1 MAPITGR
8 DDEFRGTIT
17 ALFQQELGHP
27 PNADQLAAY
36 VTWCEA
42 GATGEQIQQRLHDEP
57 EAVAY
62 RTKPV
67 PLPTP
72 ILPDLTTSGIDFMA
86 NGQRVVLKG
95 TDQFLALRMM
105 LDGQDLTPLIQ
116 ESQELGFDMWRVFA
130 TGSRAQNGSLE
141 LRPTEGGYY
150 EAMGQLGATLHSAG
164 IRLLL
169 CAHVDN
175 QDVKAPADH
184 WGRCADALR
193 PFGAL
198 LSGGN
203 EWSKNGF
210 DPAALSVPSDILWS
224 RGSDVEDRLPVAG
237 VGSFMEFH
245 PRRLW
250 PTIMLDSV
258 ASPVEIYKHRPL
270 VPLVIDEPARM
281 GSEGSGAEY
290 ADPRNCWRFAR
301 HYATEAAG
309 AVFHSRA
316 GQRGQVMDPQTRACA
331 EAWQKGMGV

>member
-17 ALFQQELGHP
+17 AIYQQELGRDP
-27 PNADQLAAY
+27 EPSGMVAWLNACRDGITGDQMRQMIHAS
-36 VTWCEA
+36 
-42 GATGEQIQQRLHDEP
+42 P

-62 RTKPV
+62 RDRPQ
-67 PLPTP
+67 PPPTP
-72 ILPDLTTSGIDFMA
+72 SLPDLSVSGIDFVA
-86 NGQRVVLKG
+86 NGERVVLKG

-141 LRPTEGGYY
+141 LKPTEPNYY
-150 EAMGQLGATLHSAG
+150 DALGLLAVNLWDKG

-184 WGRCADALR
+184 WLRCADELR
-193 PFGAL
+193 PYGGL

-210 DPAALSVPSDILWS
+210 DPAALAVPAGILWS

-258 ASPVEIYKHRPL
+258 ASVVEIYKHRPL

-281 GSEGSGAEY
+281 GTDGSGPMY

-316 GQRGQVMDPQTRACA
+316 GQRGQVMDATTRACA
-331 EAWQKGMGV
+331 EAWQRGMAV